1 MKWRHIALPVGIVG
15 GIMVATR
22 GRENEDPG
30 ETGMHPDTN
39 FPAPL
44 YVGKRG
50 DPELEALL
58 TELSD
63 YLTAEGVDVNVASAA
78 EITKMRKT
86 PGPSYAIPVREL
98 WPNAAYTLRNV
109 YMPIR
114 WALGQPIT
122 IRNGYRPPDY
132 NAAVGGAKGSRH
144 QDFSAFDLAGQ
155 SREAS
160 QDLAAYAA
168 DMYKRRG
175 SEYQIGFG
183 AYGFPTPTNIHID
196 AGWKQRTWGDAKTYV
211 SQIGK
216 TS

>member
-1 MKWRHIALPVGIVG
+1 MKWWYVALPVGIVG
-15 GIMVATR
+15 AIFATTR
-22 GRENEDPG
+22 RADDPG
-30 ETGMHPDTN
+30 ETGMHPDTQ
-39 FPAPL
+39 FPRAL
-44 YVGKRG
+44 YVGQRG

-86 PGPSYAIPVREL
+86 SPVAYAIPPREL

-114 WALGQPIT
+114 WAHGQAIT
-122 IRNGYRPPDY
+122 IRNGYRDPSY

-155 SREAS
+155 SGEATR
-160 QDLAAYAA
+160 QIAMLAGDLYN
-168 DMYKRRG
+168 RRG
-175 SEYQIGFG
+175 DDLKFGFG
-183 AYGFPTPTNIHID
+183 AYGAPIPTNIHID
-196 AGWKQRTWGDAKTYV
+196 AGWKRRTWAEGDVYAKQAST
-211 SQIGK
+211 K
-216 TS
+216 A